1 MNKVYG
7 EKGIYAPI
15 RKDENRT
22 IACYGY
28 IEEED
33 GINATWYEIVFYNFK
48 TPHLNFQMVKNAIVA
63 DINAQTDEKILNGYE
78 WTILHGNDAGK
89 TVKVWL
95 SAENQNNFKAFHDAV
110 KEYPGIDAFPVTF
123 KIAEDENGDPVYETF
138 MSMSELSQFYLG
150 SISYIKQTISKGWER
165 KDSID
170 WSIYE
175 TVLEGKEDL
184 ETV

>member
-1 MNKVYG
+1 MNKVFG
-7 EKGIYAPI
+7 EKELYAPI
-15 RKDENRT
+15 RKDFNR
-22 IACYGY
+22 IIICYGY
-28 IEEED
+28 NDEPD
-33 GINATWYEIVFYNFK
+33 GANGTWYEIYNISK
-48 TPHLNFQMVKNAIVA
+48 NNLNFQNVKNAIIA

-78 WTILHGNDAGK
+78 WTILHGDKAGQ

-110 KEYPGIDAFPVTF
+110 KDYPGIDAFPVTF
-123 KIAEDENGDPVYETF
+123 KIAEDENGDPIYETF

-175 TVLEGKEDL
+175 AALEGKEDF